1 MVFLWIGQSTTNFLS
16 WSQKQ
21 VSLSWYV
28 CQMREFY
35 CYQAFNKF
43 KTCPL
48 ETGDTQA
55 DPENRK
61 YVAGKVIM
69 TVKGRCNVGHY
80 C

>member
-1 MVFLWIGQSTTNFLS
+1 MDWTKYHEFLVMEPKASVPVMVC
-16 WSQKQ
+16 
-21 VSLSWYV
+21 

-48 ETGDTQA
+48 ETGDTQT

-61 YVAGKVIM
+61 CVAGKVVR